1 MHVLIEGTEHKGDI
15 MRTEV
20 KITCED
26 EDDEVVLRKML
37 SARSAFD
44 ALSDIADE
52 LFRPIDRHGYS
63 DHRLSCFFEVKVPE
77 AEIDQRA
84 ELVRALKTKFYE
96 ILDEN
101 NIVLD

>member
-1 MHVLIEGTEHKGDI
+1 

-63 DHRLSCFFEVKVPE
+63 DHRLSCVCEVKVPE

>member
-1 MHVLIEGTEHKGDI
+1 

-37 SARSAFD
+37 SARSAFG

>member
-1 MHVLIEGTEHKGDI
+1 

-26 EDDEVVLRKML
+26 EDDEAVLRKML
-37 SARSAFD
+37 SARSAFG

>member
-1 MHVLIEGTEHKGDI
+1 